1 MSDDRERI
9 DIENVESV
17 QRFIDTVNGLDLLK
31 IDLYEKGVQVEMNPK
46 AVSTWKFTGLS
57 NFGFFS
63 GHFYCAPVLTV
74 DDPGINPNDLEDED
88 DDETDPYQD

>member
-9 DIENVESV
+9 DIEYVESV

-31 IDLYEKGVQVEMNPK
+31 IDLYEKGVKVEMNPK
-46 AVSTWKFTGLS
+46 AISMWKFTGLS

-63 GHFYCAPVLTV
+63 GNFYCSPVLTV
-74 DDPGINPNDLEDED
+74 DGMGTNPNDIEYD
-88 DDETDPYQD
+88 DD